1 MAVTIKDIAKVV
13 GVSYSTVSLVLNGKA
28 EESRIS
34 EELKNKILTAAKEM
48 DYKPNI
54 LARNLRKG
62 KTNTIGFVISD
73 ISNAFFIK
81 LSRHVEQNALNY
93 GYRVFFAGSDEDDKK
108 CEEVI
113 DTFISMKVD
122 GLIIAA
128 TTGIEKTIKKMIL
141 QKFPFVLV
149 DRYFPQVDTNYV
161 ILDNWQSSYN
171 AVSYLIEKGKRRIAT
186 FAYSTPFFHMSERLN
201 GYKAALEDNNI
212 QFNKEFVPEIPFT
225 ITTDPDVIKKH
236 IHYLVK
242 DCKIDAIYFQTNR
255 TALPGIQALYELQAE
270 KQVSVICF
278 DDNEFFKLLNPPI
291 SSLVQPIEELGAE
304 SVRILV
310 DEINNKRKNRMKSK
324 TVYSARFIERKN
336 I

>member
-1 MAVTIKDIAKVV
+1 MAVTIKDIASFV

-34 EELKNKILTAAKEM
+34 DELTNKILVAAKEL

-81 LSRHVEQNALNY
+81 LSRNVEQNALKY
-93 GYRVFFAGSDEDDKK
+93 GYRLLFAGSDEDDKK
-108 CEEVI
+108 CEDVI

-128 TTGIEKTIKKMIL
+128 TPGIEKTIKKLIL

-171 AVSYLIEKGKRRIAT
+171 AVNYLIKKGKRRIAT
-186 FAYSTPFFHMSERLN
+186 FAYSTPFFHMNERLN
-201 GYKAALEDNNI
+201 GYKAALKDNNI
-212 QFNKEFVPEIPFT
+212 QFDKELVPEIPFL
-225 ITTDPDVIKKH
+225 ISVDSDVIKKH
-236 IHYLVK
+236 IHHLVK
-242 DCKIDAIYFQTNR
+242 ECKIDAIYFQTNR
-255 TALPGIQALYELQAE
+255 TALPGIQALYEHDTE
-270 KQVSVICF
+270 KYLMVVCF

-291 SSLVQPIEELGAE
+291 SSLIQPIEELGAE
-304 SVRILV
+304 SVRILI
-310 DEINNKRKNRMKSK
+310 DEINNKRNNRMKSK
-324 TVYSARFIERKN
+324 TVYSARFVER
-336 I
+336 

>member
-1 MAVTIKDIAKVV
+1 MAVTIKDIASIV

-34 EELKNKILTAAKEM
+34 EELKNKVLAAAKEM

-62 KTNTIGFVISD
+62 KTNTLGFVISD

-81 LSRHVEQNALNY
+81 LSRQVEQNALKY
-93 GYRVFFAGSDEDDKK
+93 GYRVLFAGSDEDDKK

-128 TTGIEKTIKKMIL
+128 TPGIEKTIEKLIL

-171 AVSYLIEKGKRRIAT
+171 AVSFLIEKGKKRIAT
-186 FAYSTPFFHMSERLN
+186 FAYSTPFFHMTERLN
-201 GYKAALEDNNI
+201 GYKTALKDNNLK
-212 QFNKEFVPEIPFT
+212 FDKELVPEIPFLIT
-225 ITTDPDVIKKH
+225 IDSNVIKKH
-236 IHYLVK
+236 IHHLVK
-242 DCKIDAIYFQTNR
+242 ECKVDGIYFQTNR
-255 TALPGIQALYELQAE
+255 TALPGIQAIYDLQAE

-291 SSLVQPIEELGAE
+291 SSLVQPIDELGAE
-304 SVRILV
+304 SVRILI

-324 TVYSARFIERKN
+324 TVYSARFIERKS